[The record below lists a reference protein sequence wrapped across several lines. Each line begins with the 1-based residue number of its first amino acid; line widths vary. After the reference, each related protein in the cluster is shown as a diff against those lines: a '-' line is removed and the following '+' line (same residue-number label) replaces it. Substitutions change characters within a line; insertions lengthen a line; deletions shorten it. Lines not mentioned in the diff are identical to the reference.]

1 MEALVYFSTS
11 HLEFRISKTPLEP
24 DVLEHSRVTV
34 KHSKAGVD
42 AGEGLFAKVQFETD
56 DLVAIYNG
64 EG

>member
-11 HLEFRISKTPLEP
+11 RLEFRISKTPLEP

-42 AGEGLFAKVQFETD
+42 AGE
-56 DLVAIYNG
+56 
-64 EG
+64 